1 MRRIAHIF
9 AALFL
14 LCTGVWAEV
23 ISIDFNRGTLM
34 LGMSISTA
42 VKPTTNPQLFCNYGA
57 QFVNLHS
64 NTRNCFYNDKG
75 CGIRIG
81 SADGDGWFILHLADT
96 AVYVSKVVIYA
107 SKLPGNALSQLTI
120 KGGSVFE
127 YTISNSE
134 LSDFSESFPAS
145 EHYVLPEV
153 VVGQSFVNL
162 RIDAPKQGYA
172 VLHRID
178 IYTGSDSDVDAIQSP
193 AVSVDEMGDFCN
205 LSGQRTSKPLHGIYI
220 KGGKKYVFCR

>member
-1 MRRIAHIF
+1 MRRIAYIF

-14 LCTGVWAEV
+14 LCTGDRAEV
-23 ISIDFNRGTLM
+23 ISIDFNRGTQVTGTSLV
-34 LGMSISTA
+34 TA
-42 VKPTTNPQLFCNYGA
+42 VKPSTNPQLYCNSGS

-64 NTRNCFYNDKG
+64 STRNCFYNDRG

-81 SADGDGWFILHLADT
+81 AGDGDGWFILHLADT

-107 SKLPGNALSQLTI
+107 SKVPDNDLSQLTI

-127 YTISNSE
+127 YTINNNE
-134 LSDFSESFPAS
+134 LKDYTESFPAS
-145 EHYVLPEV
+145 ENYVLPEV
-153 VVGQSFVNL
+153 VVRQSFVNL
-162 RIDAPKQGYA
+162 RLDAPKQGYV

-178 IYTGSDSDVDAIQSP
+178 IYTGTDSDDDAIHSP
-193 AVSVDEMGDFCN
+193 AAFVDEMDDFCN
-205 LSGQRTSKPLHGIYI
+205 LSGQKTSKPLHGIYI